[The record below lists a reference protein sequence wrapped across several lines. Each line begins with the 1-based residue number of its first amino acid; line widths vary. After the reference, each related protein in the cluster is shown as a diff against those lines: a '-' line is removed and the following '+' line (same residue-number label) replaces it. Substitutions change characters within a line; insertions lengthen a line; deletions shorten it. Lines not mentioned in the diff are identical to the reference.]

1 MASSSAA
8 TSDGSRFEGSRM
20 AANSAAG
27 EPMGGPERKG
37 ESSDAND
44 RRPLS
49 ANCWMLVLWSE
60 AMPCRVTARSSGN
73 SIVRFIVRRT
83 STSIVPHMLTR
94 M

>member
-37 ESSDAND
+37 ESLDAND
-44 RRPLS
+44 RKPLS
-49 ANCWMLVLWSE
+49 AN
-60 AMPCRVTARSSGN
+60 
-73 SIVRFIVRRT
+73 
-83 STSIVPHMLTR
+83 
-94 M
+94 